1 MKAIGLEDKAR
12 FGVPGYD
19 LKSFQAD
26 RGVLP
31 VSQTLDQLPEGQSAT
46 ILDVDGD
53 DAVAMR
59 LLEMGLT
66 DGEMIRA
73 LGAAP
78 LGDPLEFEVRGY
90 RLSLRIV
97 EARRVLI
104 SNS

>member
-1 MKAIGLEDKAR
+1 MTSERI
-12 FGVPGYD
+12 P
-19 LKSFQAD
+19 
-26 RGVLP
+26 LP
-31 VSQTLDQLPEGQSAT
+31 QTLDQLPEGQAAT
-46 ILDVDGD
+46 ILDVEGD
-53 DAVAMR
+53 DTVAVR

-66 DGEMIRA
+66 DGELIRS

-104 SNS
+104 RT

>member
-1 MKAIGLEDKAR
+1 M
-12 FGVPGYD
+12 
-19 LKSFQAD
+19 
-26 RGVLP
+26 
-31 VSQTLDQLPEGQSAT
+31 AT
-46 ILDVDGD
+46 IIDVDGD
-53 DAVAMR
+53 DDVAVR

-66 DGEMIRA
+66 EGEAIKF

-104 SNS
+104 RS